1 MARMVL
7 CCVADTIAK
16 QCVCCASLRRYDL
29 AVRMQ
34 AQTGRFLRKTREAL
48 FDQNGFPLFF
58 FSVFANLCGRT
69 VHCPV
74 TDME

>member
-7 CCVADTIAK
+7 SCVADTIAK

-34 AQTGRFLRKTREAL
+34 AQTGRFLPFLCARSAFQPKRVSSA
-48 FDQNGFPLFF
+48 FF
-58 FSVFANLCGRT
+58 FVRFLPT
-69 VHCPV
+69 Y
-74 TDME
+74 TDA